1 MRAIITG
8 VGHFVPDQ
16 KLTNKDLE
24 QMVDTSDEWITTRTG
39 IKERRIL
46 EKDKGTSYMG
56 IKAVQMVLEQRG
68 ISADELDLLLV
79 STATP
84 DMMFPS
90 TAALIQKELKATNCW
105 GFDLS
110 AGCAGFVCALATA
123 SQFIETGKYKKIMVI
138 GADKMSSIVNYEDRN
153 TCVLFGDAAGAVLL
167 EPSNTDDLGIEDFL
181 LYLDGS
187 GDKSLYMAGGGSL
200 MPATLET
207 VENKMHYLYQD
218 GKTVFKFAVT
228 NMADVSK
235 KILEKNRLS
244 GEDIKLF
251 IPHQANLRIIDAA
264 VKKMKI
270 NRDQVVINIEN
281 YGNTTTAT
289 IPLAMSEAYQ
299 EGMMQKG
306 DWIVLSAFGAGYT
319 WGSLL
324 FKWAID

>member
-8 VGHFVPDQ
+8 VGHFVPDR

-123 SQFIETGKYKKIMVI
+123 SQFIETEKYKKIMVI
-138 GADKMSSIVNYEDRN
+138 SADKMSSIVNYEDRN

-167 EPSNTDDLGIEDFL
+167 EPSNSDDLGIEDFL

-264 VKKMKI
+264 AKNMKI

>member
-8 VGHFVPDQ
+8 VGHFVPDR

-68 ISADELDLLLV
+68 ISADELDLILV

-123 SQFIETGKYKKIMVI
+123 SQFIETGKYKKIVVI

-200 MPATLET
+200 MPATFET

>member
-8 VGHFVPDQ
+8 VGHFVPDR

-68 ISADELDLLLV
+68 ISADELDLILV

-200 MPATLET
+200 MPATFET

>member
-8 VGHFVPDQ
+8 VGHFVPDR

-24 QMVDTSDEWITTRTG
+24 HMVDTSDEWITTRTG

-56 IKAVQMVLEQRG
+56 IKAVEMVLEQRG
-68 ISADELDLLLV
+68 ISADELDLILV

-123 SQFIETGKYKKIMVI
+123 SQFIETEKYKKIMVI

-167 EPSNTDDLGIEDFL
+167 EPSNSDDLGIEDFL

-200 MPATLET
+200 MPATRET
-207 VENKMHYLYQD
+207 VKNKMHYINQD
-218 GKTVFKFAVT
+218 GKNVFKFAVK

-264 VKKMKI
+264 AKKMKI
-270 NRDQVVINIEN
+270 NRDQVVINIDN

>member
-8 VGHFVPDQ
+8 VGHFVPDR

-68 ISADELDLLLV
+68 ISADELDLILV

-200 MPATLET
+200 MPATFET

-270 NRDQVVINIEN
+270 DRDQVVINIEN

>member
-8 VGHFVPDQ
+8 VGHFVPDR

-24 QMVDTSDEWITTRTG
+24 HMVDTSDEWITTRTG

-56 IKAVQMVLEQRG
+56 IKAVEMVLEQRG
-68 ISADELDLLLV
+68 ISADELDLILV

-123 SQFIETGKYKKIMVI
+123 SQFIETEKYKKIMVI

-167 EPSNTDDLGIEDFL
+167 EPSNSDDLGIEDFL

-200 MPATLET
+200 MPATRET
-207 VENKMHYLYQD
+207 VKNKMHYINQD
-218 GKTVFKFAVT
+218 GKNVFKFAVK

-235 KILEKNRLS
+235 ILRLKWILQLIYPMLP
-244 GEDIKLF
+244 DLDLCLF
-251 IPHQANLRIIDAA
+251 
-264 VKKMKI
+264 
-270 NRDQVVINIEN
+270 
-281 YGNTTTAT
+281 
-289 IPLAMSEAYQ
+289 
-299 EGMMQKG
+299 
-306 DWIVLSAFGAGYT
+306 
-319 WGSLL
+319 
-324 FKWAID
+324 